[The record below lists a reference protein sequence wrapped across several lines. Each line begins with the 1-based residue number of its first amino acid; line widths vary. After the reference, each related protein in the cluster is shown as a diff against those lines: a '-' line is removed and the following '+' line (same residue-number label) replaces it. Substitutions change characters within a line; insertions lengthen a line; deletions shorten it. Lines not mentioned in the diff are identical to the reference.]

1 MHAMPIFEEKLIC
14 PLSVRFTQEH
24 VRPVF
29 QEKKISLESTIK
41 QIKTRPGTADYDIIL
56 EAPFP
61 NIEVVRWYQQD
72 EDNMEAD
79 AEHWFTLDNRR
90 LYCLQKV
97 AASLWPRKV
106 AIVVELL
113 YSPTDGM
120 RRKDDSSTVG
130 RSVGIGH
137 SLKAITDRWDWRKA
151 VPASTSCPEHVSA
164 LKLVF
169 TDDLKVGVEDLADAP
184 APPSMLDLYFQNA
197 SSVDAETPKSRLDN
211 GSEDST
217 ANPASPRS
225 TDSSEGHSPALACTA
240 ISDTATVRELLSG
253 IWQGAKGETYEVE
266 FKKKDAWTCIRTD
279 YNGGSKKYTLWYDAQ
294 ADAVWWG
301 NDWGMYLY
309 LSEARAHE
317 GCLKW
322 RDATD
327 PGNWKPRFIWRKP
340 SAAAGDATHA
350 GGDSEALK
358 TPRDRPGKSRKAPQR
373 MWAPAR
379 TGQA

>member
-1 MHAMPIFEEKLIC
+1 MPIFEEKLIC

-29 QEKKISLESTIK
+29 QEKKLSLETTIK
-41 QIKTRPGTADYDIIL
+41 QIKTRPGIADYDVIL

-61 NIEVVRWYQQD
+61 NIEVVRWYQDD
-72 EDNMEAD
+72 ENNVEPD

-97 AASLWPRKV
+97 AVSLWPRKV

-113 YSPTDGM
+113 YSPTDGL

-137 SLKAITDRWDWRKA
+137 SLKALTDRWDWRQA
-151 VPASTSCPEHVSA
+151 IPTPAHSCPEHDLA
-164 LKLVF
+164 LQLVIA
-169 TDDLKVGVEDLADAP
+169 DDFKAGVEHLVDAP
-184 APPSMLDLYFQNA
+184 ALPGMIDLYFQKESEVNI
-197 SSVDAETPKSRLDN
+197 DMPKLKLDN

-225 TDSSEGHSPALACTA
+225 MDSLEGTSPAPASSTK
-240 ISDTATVRELLSG
+240 SSTATARELLSG
-253 IWQGAKGETYEVE
+253 IWHGAKGETYEVE
-266 FKKKDAWTCIRTD
+266 FKKKDAWTCMRMD
-279 YNGGSKKYTLWYDAQ
+279 SSGFSKKYSLWYDAQ
-294 ADAVWWG
+294 ADSVWWG

-309 LSEARAHE
+309 LAEARAHE

-322 RDATD
+322 RDVND
-327 PGNWKPRFIWRKP
+327 PGNWKPRFIWQR
-340 SAAAGDATHA
+340 SDTASGETVQACTDT
-350 GGDSEALK
+350 ETLR
-358 TPRDRPGKSRKAPQR
+358 TPRYRAAKQPRQVPQR

-379 TGQA
+379 SGQA